1 MKKHLIIP
9 TLAALAA
16 APVTFLATSS
26 TADAIVGGTDIG
38 IDQVPWQVSLQD
50 AQGHFCGGSI
60 LDATTIITAAHCL
73 DGISAGELR
82 IVAGTADLRDDTFAQ
97 SVGAASMIAY
107 PGYASTELGDVAV
120 ITLSTPLALGVG
132 AQPITPATADELATA
147 TTAVVSGWGATSED
161 DEAEHARLQMAT
173 VPLVSDAACAASV
186 GNDAFS
192 EVCAG
197 GTGTD
202 SCYGDSGGPLVI
214 TTADGPRLA
223 GIVSWGEACG
233 GSTPGVYTELPAFAD
248 FVTSSS
254 TGTPLPGPDADPD
267 PEPVSENPSTPDAP
281 MSSVD
286 DTNDRWA
293 DGEDSWDAADSWLE
307 DEGDPA
313 SGVWEDDADGWNDDA
328 WTDEADSWDDGSW
341 NDEAWMDEADSWD
354 DSGWNDDC
362 GEWEDTW
369 EVEVRWDHEYS
380 D

>member
-173 VPLVSDAACAASV
+173 VPWVSDAACAASV

-223 GIVSWGEACG
+223 GIVSWGRSCG
-233 GSTPGVYTELPAFAD
+233 GRHPVCTPSFRPSP
-248 FVTSSS
+248 TSSLRAAPARRCRALMQTQTRSRCPRTHRHPMHRCHRS
-254 TGTPLPGPDADPD
+254 TTRTTAGLTGGQLGRCRLLARGRGRPG
-267 PEPVSENPSTPDAP
+267 E
-281 MSSVD
+281 
-286 DTNDRWA
+286 RRL
-293 DGEDSWDAADSWLE
+293 GGRRRWLE
-307 DEGDPA
+307 
-313 SGVWEDDADGWNDDA
+313 
-328 WTDEADSWDDGSW
+328 
-341 NDEAWMDEADSWD
+341 
-354 DSGWNDDC
+354 
-362 GEWEDTW
+362 
-369 EVEVRWDHEYS
+369 
-380 D
+380 